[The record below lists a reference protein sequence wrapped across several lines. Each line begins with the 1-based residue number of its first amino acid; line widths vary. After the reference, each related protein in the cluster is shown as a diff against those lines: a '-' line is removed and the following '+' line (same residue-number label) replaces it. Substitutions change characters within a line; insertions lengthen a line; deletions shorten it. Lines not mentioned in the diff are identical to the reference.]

1 MKKKINRHTD
11 IYSANP
17 LYLIIHRTSGY
28 FREKNG
34 NKYLVFASSDKNKK
48 VLAKYTEL
56 WNKIKYFIKTI
67 DGEQEIE
74 YGKDLMKIKI
84 DTGDELSLNKLV
96 NFLAMP
102 VMIRAVFVEDGKYY
116 P

>member
-17 LYLIIHRTSGY
+17 LYLNIHRTSGY

-48 VLAKYTEL
+48 VLAKYAEL

-67 DGEQEIE
+67 DGEKEIE

>member
-1 MKKKINRHTD
+1 M
-11 IYSANP
+11 
-17 LYLIIHRTSGY
+17 IIHRASGY
-28 FREKNG
+28 FKEKNG

-48 VLAKYTEL
+48 LLVKYTEL

-67 DGEQEIE
+67 DGEKEIE

-96 NFLAMP
+96 NFPAMP
-102 VMIRAVFVEDGKYY
+102 VIISFCRKW
-116 P
+116 

>member
-1 MKKKINRHTD
+1 M
-11 IYSANP
+11 
-17 LYLIIHRTSGY
+17 IIHRASGY
-28 FREKNG
+28 FKEKSG

-48 VLAKYTEL
+48 VLPKYTEL

-84 DTGDELSLNKLV
+84 DTADELSLNKLV

-102 VMIRAVFVEDGKYY
+102 VTISFVEDGKYY

>member
-1 MKKKINRHTD
+1 MKLWNSRKKN
-11 IYSANP
+11 
-17 LYLIIHRTSGY
+17 
-28 FREKNG
+28 E
-34 NKYLVFASSDKNKK
+34 NKYLSFASTDKNKDSLK
-48 VLAKYTEL
+48 KYTEL

-84 DTGDELSLNKLV
+84 DTADELSLNKLV

-102 VMIRAVFVEDGKYY
+102 VTISFVEDGKYY